1 MSIKFMSRLTKF
13 VVLLCLLTLILA
25 GCSKSPAVV
34 VPPNAPTPASESDVY
49 WPTEGWRTSTPEE
62 QGMDSQML
70 AGMVDEI
77 NERKMKVHSL
87 LVIRNG
93 YLVSE
98 TYFDDFQPDTR
109 HHLQSVTKSFISTL
123 IGIAIDQ
130 GYLTGADQRVVDLFP
145 ESAIANLDNQK
156 QDMTLEDLLTMRS
169 GLDCQEGDIDY
180 QAITKSPDGA
190 KYMLD
195 KPMIETPGSRWNYCS
210 GGYHV
215 LSAIIQQSTGKNAL
229 DFAEQNLFKPLGI
242 SNVVWPADKAGNS
255 TGGWGLQLTPRD
267 MAKLGYLYLRG
278 GQWEGQQI
286 VSSEWVEAA
295 TQSYADVDEHFG
307 YGYHW
312 FTAPALAGYA
322 ALGNYGQIILVIPES
337 DLVIV
342 TTANTEESIFELI
355 EQYVLPSVQKSR

>member
-1 MSIKFMSRLTKF
+1 MRSTFSAIPVARLFIFTLAVFCLSTGAGFGSI
-13 VVLLCLLTLILA
+13 
-25 GCSKSPAVV
+25 
-34 VPPNAPTPASESDVY
+34 DVTGRG
-49 WPTEGWRTSTPEE
+49 WPVSSPEE

-130 GYLTGADQRVVDLFP
+130 GYLTGADQRVIDLFL

-278 GQWEGQQI
+278 GQWDGQQI
-286 VSSEWVEAA
+286 VSSEWAKSCSPVPG
-295 TQSYADVDEHFG
+295 TRDG
-307 YGYHW
+307 YSTPVRVRW
-312 FTAPALAGYA
+312 LAECPP
-322 ALGNYGQIILVIPES
+322 LPPLPLRFDS
-337 DLVIV
+337 
-342 TTANTEESIFELI
+342 
-355 EQYVLPSVQKSR
+355 VLPPLTREPTHVFLVSWPKPFMA